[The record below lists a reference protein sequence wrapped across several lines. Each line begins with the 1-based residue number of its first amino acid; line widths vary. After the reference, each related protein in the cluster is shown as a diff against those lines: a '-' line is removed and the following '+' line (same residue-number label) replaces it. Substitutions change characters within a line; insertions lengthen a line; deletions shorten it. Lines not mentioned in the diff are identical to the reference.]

1 MARPPRTVSDRSK
14 GIDRRTLLV
23 GGGAAAGL
31 LIAWG
36 VWPRSYQPSLN
47 AGPGETIVNAFLKI
61 DRSGQVIDEQPEL
74 SSDLKYLMAQIKSD
88 CSQRPDYLLPG
99 TPLTEAIF
107 RLLVATGNKPLT
119 VTQISEQLSAAWA
132 SVIYMKDLSE
142 ELLIRLLETE
152 NDYMITRVEKK

>member
-1 MARPPRTVSDRSK
+1 MTTGQTDPNIASETPASDRK
-14 GIDRRTLLV
+14 YAIDFKAMEAE
-23 GGGAAAGL
+23 G
-31 LIAWG
+31 
-36 VWPRSYQPSLN
+36 RS
-47 AGPGETIVNAFLKI
+47 AAFLVAS
-61 DRSGQVIDEQPEL
+61 RCCWQCQQVIDEQPEL

-152 NDYMITRVEKK
+152 NDYMIRRVEKK